1 MKRSAKNTLDKPAIR
16 STPQISLPDGV
27 FERLKIAILK
37 LEPACAERATVI
49 TEAQF
54 EKTDAAQIPFVLVL
68 APEFRV
74 LLRSN
79 ESANVQNCPQLIF
92 DPKTIATFLKE
103 LRSQASGQPTLQA
116 QINKPWPLWGQPLPA
131 GASVYETLIQQLLT
145 IFTQTVEEIQFQH
158 QAQLHQQLQ
167 AQKQTLEDKVTQRT
181 KELQDALVSTQ
192 SANRVKS
199 DFLATMSHEL
209 RTPLTCVI
217 GMSATLIRWSLGP
230 LNDKQRTYLQTIHD
244 SGEHLLE
251 LINDILELSHA
262 ESGKATLNLS
272 EFSLTSLAQQSVQML
287 REKAEAGGLNFKT
300 ILKIPANRD
309 RFVADP
315 RRVKQIVYNLL
326 SNAIKFTPSGGEVTL
341 QAWLEPNTVIFQV
354 EDTGI
359 GIPLSQQPLL
369 FQKFQQLDTSY
380 RRTYEGAGLG
390 LALTKQFVDLHRG
403 WIEVSST
410 EGQGSIFTVEI
421 PNQEFLAPDDV
432 VAPQNTTGTSP
443 RVVLIEE
450 NEETATLICE
460 MLTAAG
466 YHVVWI
472 VEDSTA
478 IDQVRF
484 LQPSAAIISLE
495 RTNDEGLLLIQRFRK
510 LVQNRNLKIV
520 ALAPKDAAKDPQRYL
535 AVGADTFLTKP
546 LKPEQLVH
554 KIDLLLSKQ
563 AQTSPS

>member
-1 MKRSAKNTLDKPAIR
+1 MKRSAKDTLDQPAIR
-16 STPQISLPDGV
+16 STPPKCPLPDGV
-27 FERLKIAILK
+27 FERLKIAILN
-37 LEPACAERATVI
+37 LGPACAEQATVM
-49 TEAQF
+49 TEDQF
-54 EKTDAAQIPFVLVL
+54 EKTGAVQMPFVLVL

-74 LLRSN
+74 LLRAD
-79 ESANVQNCPQLIF
+79 ESANVQNYPQLIF
-92 DPKTIATFLKE
+92 DPKAITAFLKE

-116 QINKPWPLWGQPLPA
+116 QIKQALAALGQSPPV
-131 GASVYETLIQQLLT
+131 GASVYEALIQQLLT
-145 IFTQTVEEIQFQH
+145 VFSQTFQEIQFQH

-167 AQKQTLEDKVTQRT
+167 AQKQTLEDQVTQRT
-181 KELQDALVSTQ
+181 QELQDALGATQ

-262 ESGKATLNLS
+262 ESGKATLNLN
-272 EFSLTSLAQQSVQML
+272 EFSLTSLAQQTVQML
-287 REKAEAGGLNFKT
+287 REKAEVGGLNFKT
-300 ILKIPANRD
+300 IFKIPANRD

-315 RRVKQIVYNLL
+315 RRVKQILYNLL

-341 QAWLEPNTVIFQV
+341 QVWLEPNTVIFQV

-421 PNQEFLAPDDV
+421 PNQAFLNAPDKTLPSQHD
-432 VAPQNTTGTSP
+432 NGTNP
-443 RVVLIEE
+443 RIVLIEE

-478 IDQVRF
+478 IDQIRF
-484 LQPSAAIISLE
+484 LQPSVAIISID
-495 RTNDEGLLLIQRFRK
+495 RPDDKGLRLIQRFRK
-510 LVQNRNLKIV
+510 LVQARNLKII
-520 ALAPKDAAKDPQRYL
+520 ALAPKTAAKDPQPYL
-535 AVGADTFLTKP
+535 ASGADTFLTKP

-554 KIDLLLSKQ
+554 KIDLLLSNQ
-563 AQTSPS
+563 V

>member
-1 MKRSAKNTLDKPAIR
+1 MKRSAKDTLDKTPIR
-16 STPQISLPDGV
+16 STPSQGSLPDGV

-37 LEPACAERATVI
+37 LEPACAEEATVM
-49 TEAQF
+49 TEEQF
-54 EKTDAAQIPFVLVL
+54 ESTGVAQIPFVLVL
-68 APEFRV
+68 APEFRI

-79 ESANVQNCPQLIF
+79 GSANVQNYPQPIF
-92 DPKTIATFLKE
+92 ETKAITAFLKE
-103 LRSQASGQPTLQA
+103 LRSQSSGQPTLQE
-116 QINKPWPLWGQPLPA
+116 QIKQALAALKQPPPV
-131 GASVYETLIQQLLT
+131 GAAVYEALIGQLLT
-145 IFTQTVEEIQFQH
+145 VFTQTVQEIQFQH

-181 KELQDALVSTQ
+181 KELQDALATTQ
-192 SANRVKS
+192 SATRVKS

-262 ESGKATLNLS
+262 ESGKATLNLN

-287 REKAEAGGLNFKT
+287 REKAETGGLNFKT
-300 ILKIPANRD
+300 IFKIPANRD
-309 RFVADP
+309 RFIADP
-315 RRVKQIVYNLL
+315 RRVKQILHNLL
-326 SNAIKFTPSGGEVTL
+326 SNAIKFTPSGGEVIL
-341 QAWLEPNTVIFQV
+341 QVWLESNAVIFQV

-421 PNQEFLAPDDV
+421 PNQEFLNTPDEV
-432 VAPQNTTGTSP
+432 VPSQYVQGGNP
-443 RVVLIEE
+443 RIVLIEE

-484 LQPSAAIISLE
+484 LQPSAAIISLD
-495 RTNDEGLLLIQRFRK
+495 RADDEGLLLIQRFRK
-510 LVQNRNLKIV
+510 LVQARNLKII
-520 ALAPKDAAKDPQRYL
+520 ALTPKTATKDPQPYL
-535 AVGADTFLTKP
+535 AAGADTFLTKP
-546 LKPEQLVH
+546 LKPEHLVH
-554 KIDLLLSKQ
+554 KINLLLSKQ
-563 AQTSPS
+563 A

>member
-1 MKRSAKNTLDKPAIR
+1 MKRSAKDTLDKTSIR
-16 STPQISLPDGV
+16 STPSQGSLPDGV

-37 LEPACAERATVI
+37 LEPACAEEATVM

-54 EKTDAAQIPFVLVL
+54 ENTDAAQIPFVLVL
-68 APEFRV
+68 APEFRI

-79 ESANVQNCPQLIF
+79 GSANFQNYPQPIF
-92 DPKTIATFLKE
+92 ETKAITAFLKE
-103 LRSQASGQPTLQA
+103 LRSQSSGQPILQE
-116 QINKPWPLWGQPLPA
+116 QIKQALAVLKQPQPV
-131 GASVYETLIQQLLT
+131 GAAVYEALIGQLLT
-145 IFTQTVEEIQFQH
+145 VFTQTVQDLQFQH

-181 KELQDALVSTQ
+181 KELQDALATTQ
-192 SANRVKS
+192 SATRVKS

-262 ESGKATLNLS
+262 ESGKATLNLN

-287 REKAEAGGLNFKT
+287 REKAETGGLKFKT
-300 ILKIPANRD
+300 IFKIPANRD
-309 RFVADP
+309 RFIADP
-315 RRVKQIVYNLL
+315 RRVKQILHNLL
-326 SNAIKFTPSGGEVTL
+326 SNAIKFTPSGGEVIL
-341 QAWLEPNTVIFQV
+341 QVWLESNAVIFQV

-421 PNQEFLAPDDV
+421 PNQEFLNTSDEV
-432 VAPQNTTGTSP
+432 VPSQYAQGGNP
-443 RVVLIEE
+443 RIVLIEE

-484 LQPSAAIISLE
+484 LQPSAAIISLD
-495 RTNDEGLLLIQRFRK
+495 RADEEGPLLIQRFRK
-510 LVQNRNLKIV
+510 LVQARNLKIV
-520 ALAPKDAAKDPQRYL
+520 ALAPKTAAKDPQPYL
-535 AVGADTFLTKP
+535 AAGADTFLTKP

-554 KIDLLLSKQ
+554 KIDLLLSNQ
-563 AQTSPS
+563 A

>member
-1 MKRSAKNTLDKPAIR
+1 MKRSAKDTLDKTPIR
-16 STPQISLPDGV
+16 STPSQGSLPDGV

-37 LEPACAERATVI
+37 LEPACAEEATVM
-49 TEAQF
+49 TEEQF
-54 EKTDAAQIPFVLVL
+54 ESTGVAQIPFVLVL
-68 APEFRV
+68 APEFRI

-79 ESANVQNCPQLIF
+79 GSANVQNYPQPIF
-92 DPKTIATFLKE
+92 ETKAITAFLKE
-103 LRSQASGQPTLQA
+103 LRSQSSGQPTLQE
-116 QINKPWPLWGQPLPA
+116 QIKQALAALKQPPPV
-131 GASVYETLIQQLLT
+131 GAAVYEALIGQLLT
-145 IFTQTVEEIQFQH
+145 VFTQTVQEIQFQH

-181 KELQDALVSTQ
+181 KELQDALATTQ
-192 SANRVKS
+192 SATRVKS

-262 ESGKATLNLS
+262 ESGKATLNLN

-287 REKAEAGGLNFKT
+287 REKAETGGLNFKT
-300 ILKIPANRD
+300 IFKIPANRD
-309 RFVADP
+309 RFIADP
-315 RRVKQIVYNLL
+315 RRVKQILHNLL
-326 SNAIKFTPSGGEVTL
+326 SNAIKFTPSGGEVIL
-341 QAWLEPNTVIFQV
+341 QVWLESNAVIFQV

-421 PNQEFLAPDDV
+421 PNQEFLNTPDEV
-432 VAPQNTTGTSP
+432 VPSQYVQGGNP
-443 RVVLIEE
+443 RIVLIEE

-484 LQPSAAIISLE
+484 LQPSAAIISLD
-495 RTNDEGLLLIQRFRK
+495 RADDEGLLLIQRFRK
-510 LVQNRNLKIV
+510 LVQARNLKII
-520 ALAPKDAAKDPQRYL
+520 ALAPKTATKDPQPYL
-535 AVGADTFLTKP
+535 AAGADTFLTKP
-546 LKPEQLVH
+546 LKPEHLVH
-554 KIDLLLSKQ
+554 KINLLLSKQ
-563 AQTSPS
+563 A

>member
-1 MKRSAKNTLDKPAIR
+1 MKRSAKDTLDKPALR
-16 STPQISLPDGV
+16 STTPKGSLPDGV
-27 FERLKIAILK
+27 FERLKIAILN
-37 LEPACAERATVI
+37 LGPACAAQATVM
-49 TEAQF
+49 TEDQLD
-54 EKTDAAQIPFVLVL
+54 KTGAAQMPFVLVL

-74 LLRSN
+74 LLRADG
-79 ESANVQNCPQLIF
+79 SANLQNYPQLIF
-92 DPKTIATFLKE
+92 DPKAIAAFLKE

-116 QINKPWPLWGQPLPA
+116 QIKQALAALGQSPPV
-131 GASVYETLIQQLLT
+131 GASVYEALIQQLLT
-145 IFTQTVEEIQFQH
+145 VFSQTVQEIQFQH

-167 AQKQTLEDKVTQRT
+167 SQKQTLEDQVTQRT
-181 KELQDALVSTQ
+181 QELQDALVATQ

-262 ESGKATLNLS
+262 ESGKATLNLN
-272 EFSLTSLAQQSVQML
+272 EFSLTSLAQQTVQML
-287 REKAEAGGLNFKT
+287 REKAEVGGLNFKT
-300 ILKIPANRD
+300 IFKIPANRD

-315 RRVKQIVYNLL
+315 RRVKQILYNLL

-341 QAWLEPNTVIFQV
+341 QIWLEPNTVIFQV

-421 PNQEFLAPDDV
+421 PNQEFFNAPDETLPSQHD
-432 VAPQNTTGTSP
+432 NGSSP
-443 RVVLIEE
+443 RIVLIEE

-478 IDQVRF
+478 IDQIRF
-484 LQPSAAIISLE
+484 LQPSVAVISLD
-495 RTNDEGLLLIQRFRK
+495 RPDNEGLHLIQRFRR
-510 LVQNRNLKIV
+510 LVQARNLKII
-520 ALAPKDAAKDPQRYL
+520 ALAPKNAAKDPQPYL
-535 AVGADTFLTKP
+535 TAGADTFLTKP
-546 LKPEQLVH
+546 LNPEQLVH
-554 KIDLLLSKQ
+554 KIDLLLSNTK
-563 AQTSPS
+563 

>member
-1 MKRSAKNTLDKPAIR
+1 MKRSAKDTLDKPAIR
-16 STPQISLPDGV
+16 STTPKGSLPDGV
-27 FERLKIAILK
+27 FERLKIAILN
-37 LEPACAERATVI
+37 LGPACAEQATVI
-49 TEAQF
+49 TEDPF
-54 EKTDAAQIPFVLVL
+54 EKAGAAQMPFVLVL

-74 LLRSN
+74 LLRADGST
-79 ESANVQNCPQLIF
+79 NVQNHPQLIF
-92 DPKTIATFLKE
+92 DAKAITAFLKE

-116 QINKPWPLWGQPLPA
+116 QIKQALAALGQPPPV
-131 GASVYETLIQQLLT
+131 GASVYEALIQQLLT
-145 IFTQTVEEIQFQH
+145 VFSQTVQEIQFQH

-167 AQKQTLEDKVTQRT
+167 AQKQTLEDQVTQRT
-181 KELQDALVSTQ
+181 QELQNALVATQ

-262 ESGKATLNLS
+262 ESGKATLNLN
-272 EFSLTSLAQQSVQML
+272 EFSLTSLAQQTVQML

-300 ILKIPANRD
+300 IFRIPATRD

-315 RRVKQIVYNLL
+315 RRVKQILYNLL

-341 QAWLEPNTVIFQV
+341 QIWLEPNTVIFQV

-359 GIPLSQQPLL
+359 GIPLNQQPLL

-421 PNQEFLAPDDV
+421 PNQEFFNAPDKTLSSQYD
-432 VAPQNTTGTSP
+432 NGSNP
-443 RVVLIEE
+443 RIVLIEE
-450 NEETATLICE
+450 NEETATLVCE

-478 IDQVRF
+478 IDQIRF
-484 LQPSAAIISLE
+484 LQPSVAIISLN
-495 RTNDEGLLLIQRFRK
+495 RPDDEGLHLIQRFRK
-510 LVQNRNLKIV
+510 LVQARNLKII
-520 ALAPKDAAKDPQRYL
+520 ALAPKNAAKDPQPYL
-535 AVGADTFLTKP
+535 TAGADTFLTQP
-546 LKPEQLVH
+546 LNPEQLVH
-554 KIDLLLSKQ
+554 KIDLLLSNTK
-563 AQTSPS
+563 